1 MFKNNQLK
9 YSKKLNIITEKGKK
23 IPISRNDWEELK

>member
-9 YSKKLNIITEKGKK
+9 YSKMLNIITEKEKK